1 MQQLVHGRVDLS
13 SPRQHLKFVHG
24 VIINNGRMSFC
35 HLPYH
40 EMCTVSKQED
50 DCDLLLRRLTLL
62 QRQNPLQHPVPSVA
76 FGASY
81 FGETSPHSRVVRSVE
96 ITTNFSSEQSLGS
109 SGSWQMVELLVVFC
123 SRSHRRSS
131 SRSLSRS
138 RRPQRCRR
146 HGRRPNSSSGGI
158 CAAAGVVVWVGTA
171 CRLLDVLRH
180 PVLASLS
187 FSLLI
192 FCCRDGNVVALSIL
206 FVAAMIPTGGAAPA
220 RLMVAVV
227 LI

>member
-1 MQQLVHGRVDLS
+1 
-13 SPRQHLKFVHG
+13 
-24 VIINNGRMSFC
+24 MSFC

-96 ITTNFSSEQSLGS
+96 ITTNGTNFSSEQSLGS

-131 SRSLSRS
+131 SRSLSRG

-158 CAAAGVVVWVGTA
+158 CAA
-171 CRLLDVLRH
+171 DVLRH

-220 RLMVAVV
+220 MLMVAVV